1 MDFFLIYTSKNDRK
15 TYIDASAYPA
25 HPNKHTKA
33 QVTTVQLASF
43 HRTAV
48 ATIEDRTTT
57 ELSPS

>member
-33 QVTTVQLASF
+33 SHHRRCNLQAS
-43 HRTAV
+43 
-48 ATIEDRTTT
+48 IEQQ
-57 ELSPS
+57 